1 MLSTFH
7 ESANRHKKGKAG
19 KDSKLGSDDDIIITS
34 DSVNSSGALLIITG
48 GLMAR
53 NKENKELTY
62 SQALAELEK
71 IISRIESEEVDVDA
85 LAEQVKRASV
95 LIRFCR
101 EKLQSTEEDVKKVL
115 SEMESKPV
123 QGNSFER
130 DLGLL

>member
-1 MLSTFH
+1 
-7 ESANRHKKGKAG
+7 
-19 KDSKLGSDDDIIITS
+19 
-34 DSVNSSGALLIITG
+34 LLIITG
-48 GLMAR
+48 GSMAK

-123 QGNSFER
+123 HGNSFEK

>member
-1 MLSTFH
+1 M
-7 ESANRHKKGKAG
+7 RIIAG
-19 KDSKLGSDDDIIITS
+19 GP
-34 DSVNSSGALLIITG
+34 
-48 GLMAR
+48 MAR
-53 NKENKELTY
+53 NKENKEFTY

-115 SEMESKPV
+115 SEMESKPA
-123 QGNSFER
+123 QGNSFEK

>member
-1 MLSTFH
+1 
-7 ESANRHKKGKAG
+7 
-19 KDSKLGSDDDIIITS
+19 
-34 DSVNSSGALLIITG
+34 
-48 GLMAR
+48 MAR

-95 LIRFCR
+95 LIRFCKG
-101 EKLQSTEEDVKKVL
+101 KLQSTEEDVKKVL

-123 QGNSFER
+123 QGNSFES

>member
-1 MLSTFH
+1 
-7 ESANRHKKGKAG
+7 
-19 KDSKLGSDDDIIITS
+19 
-34 DSVNSSGALLIITG
+34 
-48 GLMAR
+48 MAR

-115 SEMESKPV
+115 SEMESKPA
-123 QGNSFER
+123 QGNSFEK

>member
-1 MLSTFH
+1 
-7 ESANRHKKGKAG
+7 
-19 KDSKLGSDDDIIITS
+19 
-34 DSVNSSGALLIITG
+34 VNSSGALLIITG
-48 GLMAR
+48 GPMAR

-123 QGNSFER
+123 HGNSFEK

>member
-1 MLSTFH
+1 
-7 ESANRHKKGKAG
+7 
-19 KDSKLGSDDDIIITS
+19 
-34 DSVNSSGALLIITG
+34 
-48 GLMAR
+48 MAR

-71 IISRIESEEVDVDA
+71 IISRIESEVVDVDA

-101 EKLQSTEEDVKKVL
+101 GKLQSTEEDVKKVL

-123 QGNSFER
+123 HGNSFEK

>member
-1 MLSTFH
+1 
-7 ESANRHKKGKAG
+7 
-19 KDSKLGSDDDIIITS
+19 
-34 DSVNSSGALLIITG
+34 
-48 GLMAR
+48 MAK

-101 EKLQSTEEDVKKVL
+101 EKLQRTE
-115 SEMESKPV
+115 
-123 QGNSFER
+123 
-130 DLGLL
+130 